1 MTTKTMDRAREVA
14 ERTLANVELVIVG
27 KRAAAELALVA
38 ILSGGHI
45 LIEDVPGVGKTMLA
59 RSLAV
64 SLGSSFKRVQFTP
77 DLLPS
82 DVLGVNLYN
91 QRTGEFEF
99 RPGPVLAQVVLA
111 DEINRGTPKT
121 QSALLEAMEEGQI
134 TVDGVTHPLPR
145 PFFVLATQNPLE
157 HEGTFLLPE
166 AQRDRFFLRVRL
178 GYPSTEGEIEIMD
191 RVRLAHPID
200 SLADVSSPEEVLE
213 VQATVRSIYIDD
225 LIKRYIA
232 DTVSKTRTDPA
243 VYVGAS
249 PRGALALYRGAQ
261 ARALIEGR
269 DYVLPDDVKNLVLPI
284 LSHRLI
290 LNPTARMQEVS
301 AESVLEQIVESVPVP
316 GSTPRGWLRD

>member
-1 MTTKTMDRAREVA
+1 MTTTFVDRAREVA
-14 ERTLANVELVIVG
+14 LRTLDNVEQVMVG
-27 KRAAAELALVA
+27 KRSSAELALVA

-59 RSLAV
+59 RSLAI
-64 SLGSSFKRVQFTP
+64 SLGSSFKRLQFTP

-99 RPGPVLAQVVLA
+99 RPGPVLAHLVLA

-166 AQRDRFFLRVRL
+166 AQRDRFFLRVHL

-191 RVRLAHPID
+191 RVRLSHPID
-200 SLADVSSPEEVLE
+200 ALESVSSPEEVLE
-213 VQATVRSIYIDD
+213 VQEAVREVYVDD
-225 LIKRYIA
+225 LIKRYIV
-232 DTVSKTRTDPA
+232 DLVDKTRVDPS

-249 PRGALALYRGAQ
+249 PRGALSLFRGSQ
-261 ARALIEGR
+261 ARAVIEGR

-290 LNPTARMQEVS
+290 LNPTARMQDIS
-301 AESVLEQIVESVPVP
+301 AESVLGQIADSVPVP

>member
-1 MTTKTMDRAREVA
+1 MTTTSIERAREVA
-14 ERTLANVELVIVG
+14 ERTLANIELVIVG
-27 KRAAAELALVA
+27 KRASAELALVA

-59 RSLAV
+59 RSIAV

-191 RVRLAHPID
+191 RIRLVHPID
-200 SLADVSSPEEVLE
+200 SLASVSSPEGILDLQE
-213 VQATVRSIYIDD
+213 TVRGIYVDD

-232 DTVSKTRTDPA
+232 EIVDSTRNDPS

-269 DYVLPDDVKNLVLPI
+269 DYVLPDDVKNLVLPV

-290 LNPTARMQEVS
+290 LNPTARMQDVS
-301 AESVLEQIVESVPVP
+301 AESVLEQTVEAVPVP